1 MRSLGLSWT
10 LSLSTV
16 ALSRFP
22 RLHLRT
28 RINANLRK
36 KSLGLGGGCRDGG
49 KLVCNARLPKLLLR
63 ADVVSYQC
71 VP

>member
-1 MRSLGLSWT
+1 MRVHAFSWT
-10 LSLSTV
+10 LLDSLAFYCCT
-16 ALSRFP
+16 L
-22 RLHLRT
+22 LRT